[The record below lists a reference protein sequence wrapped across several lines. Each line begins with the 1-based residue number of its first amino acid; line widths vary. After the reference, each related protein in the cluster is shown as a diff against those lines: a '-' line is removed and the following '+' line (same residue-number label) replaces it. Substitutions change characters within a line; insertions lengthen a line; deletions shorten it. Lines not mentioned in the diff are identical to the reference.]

1 MLFATSKK
9 LRSRIYNWKFTDALQ
24 YLEDEDEDEDDIEI
38 IKALAATFGNIGWNM
53 DGAMATIAGCAV
65 RELLGP
71 EEKE

>member
-24 YLEDEDEDEDDIEI
+24 YLEDEDEDDIEI
-38 IKALAATFGNIGWNM
+38 IKALAVTLGNAGWNTS
-53 DGAMATIAGCAV
+53 GPKATIASCAV